1 LGYRS
6 ITCKQDRNNGQ
17 TARARVEILQV
28 ERKIIDLR
36 ACRRIEPLSADLKLQ
51 HNDRVAG
58 QYHRIGPARRTR
70 QRYFKQKMPVLSA
83 SNGRQHPGQ
92 DRTLLRLILPVAQL
106 RRMGELPRD
115 RRMISAQKIGDRS
128 CPIRFDRHARSC
140 SRRYAPRGD
149 GRSRRA

>member
-1 LGYRS
+1 
-6 ITCKQDRNNGQ
+6 
-17 TARARVEILQV
+17 
-28 ERKIIDLR
+28 
-36 ACRRIEPLSADLKLQ
+36 
-51 HNDRVAG
+51 
-58 QYHRIGPARRTR
+58 
-70 QRYFKQKMPVLSA
+70 MPVLSA

-92 DRTLLRLILPVAQL
+92 DRTLLGPGAQLLRLILPVAQL